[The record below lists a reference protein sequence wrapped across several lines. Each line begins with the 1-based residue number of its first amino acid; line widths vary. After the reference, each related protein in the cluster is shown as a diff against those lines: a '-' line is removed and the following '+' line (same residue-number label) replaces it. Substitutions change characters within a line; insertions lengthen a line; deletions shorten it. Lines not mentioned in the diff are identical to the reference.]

1 MRRRRLRGLPRLGLW
16 LLYLLL
22 AALAFRAAASLR
34 RALPGYSLRFAAP
47 VTAAQAR
54 ALREA
59 AAEGEFEPV
68 FWGLGQGGAVDAG
81 LRAGTAEELL
91 VWGEPV
97 EAAAPGRLTGGGW
110 PSAKDAMGCAVS
122 EALAWRLWGSGDV
135 VGMELKLD
143 GRPYVVRGVFAD
155 ETERVVRQQPQEL
168 GDTHFTAVELL
179 PRREHA
185 SLEQAQRF
193 ARSAGLA
200 PTAAVDG
207 PALAAAAALVA
218 LLPAAVGAA
227 WCAGRLWRQARK
239 SLSSAHRQLLG
250 FALLFA
256 LALALP
262 ALLRLL
268 PPSLVPARWSDFSFW
283 GQLWQSLAQGAQS
296 WFSLVPSARDV
307 AAKWGLLQTA
317 LASGGAAFTLQAL
330 WRAPAPEKL

>member
-122 EALAWRLWGSGDV
+122 EALAWRLWGS
-135 VGMELKLD
+135 
-143 GRPYVVRGVFAD
+143 RA
-155 ETERVVRQQPQEL
+155 
-168 GDTHFTAVELL
+168 
-179 PRREHA
+179 
-185 SLEQAQRF
+185 
-193 ARSAGLA
+193 AR
-200 PTAAVDG
+200 
-207 PALAAAAALVA
+207 AAAAASA
-218 LLPAAVGAA
+218 GPSTAAVGASPA
-227 WCAGRLWRQARK
+227 LRAKRCACSSEACSLRGSSSTAVKGVSPSSCGCWRTTR
-239 SLSSAHRQLLG
+239 SVSSAKTPR
-250 FALLFA
+250 
-256 LALALP
+256 
-262 ALLRLL
+262 
-268 PPSLVPARWSDFSFW
+268 
-283 GQLWQSLAQGAQS
+283 
-296 WFSLVPSARDV
+296 
-307 AAKWGLLQTA
+307 T
-317 LASGGAAFTLQAL
+317 T
-330 WRAPAPEKL
+330 